1 MRKSA
6 RSPSGSGRFRTQRF
20 DVNRPTERLLVL
32 ALLAILAGVGVGVA
46 LPQLSTPVAEVTGE
60 YLASGPAVE
69 TLNQL
74 AVDDA
79 QNASG
84 YDRDS
89 FGYRQTDEDG
99 NGCDIRDDVLA
110 RDLQNTVTT
119 GCQVESG
126 VLEDPYTGSTIEFTR
141 GKSTSS
147 AVQIDHVVALE
158 NAWQSGAKSW
168 STAEKYQ
175 FGNDP
180 YNMLAVDGPTNE
192 AKGSASAAYWLPTN
206 GEYRCEYVARQIGV
220 KAAYKLSVASDEKQ
234 AMLAVLNSCPN
245 QQIPQR

>member
-1 MRKSA
+1 MSRSTRA
-6 RSPSGSGRFRTQRF
+6 RSGSGRFHARRF
-20 DVNRPTERLLVL
+20 DVNRPMERLLVL

-46 LPQLSTPVAEVTGE
+46 LPKLSTPVAEVTGE

-69 TLNQL
+69 VLNQL
-74 AVDDA
+74 TVDDA
-79 QNASG
+79 QDASG

-99 NGCDIRDDVLA
+99 NGCDIREDVLA

-126 VLEDPYTGSTIEFTR
+126 VLEDPYTGTNIEFTR

-168 STAEKYQ
+168 STAEKV
-175 FGNDP
+175 P
-180 YNMLAVDGPTNE
+180 I
-192 AKGSASAAYWLPTN
+192 W
-206 GEYRCEYVARQIGV
+206 
-220 KAAYKLSVASDEKQ
+220 
-234 AMLAVLNSCPN
+234 
-245 QQIPQR
+245 QRFLQHACRGRADQRG